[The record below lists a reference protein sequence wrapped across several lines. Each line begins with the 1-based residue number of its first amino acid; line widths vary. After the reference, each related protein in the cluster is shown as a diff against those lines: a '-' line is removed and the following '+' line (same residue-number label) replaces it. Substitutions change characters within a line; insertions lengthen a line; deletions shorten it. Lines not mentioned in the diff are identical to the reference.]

1 MVSTG
6 RRAMQRPVTVVVQ
19 APGPA
24 GPANS
29 SDFSA
34 VAGRILDQLS
44 ATAWLPAALL
54 VGDIALVL
62 AYAQTKGTPEQR
74 WASILAFLN
83 AKPFGVILAVA
94 FALVLATIVTQSF
107 EFVAIRFLEGYW
119 GTSLLGSGIAG
130 AGIGIQR
137 WRRRRLTSLGSK
149 LEHKALVSI
158 IPLIHLRFVDEPLV
172 AAAVE
177 RKVLNIEDG
186 SIDEKSRAQ
195 GNEYLRNREWL
206 PLVHPALAH
215 RITAVDDKSDGFP
228 DEDRMMPTRLGLV
241 LRSAEDR
248 LAAGQEGEN
257 LRGLVIGNLHRID
270 PATLQEHDQY
280 RNRLDMYSVLCFVS
294 ATLAVV
300 NVAVLRGS
308 IETRTLVL
316 LTIAMLLLSW
326 ASYRGTL
333 TTAEDYGTVLTEIDR
348 RLSDSTEAP

>member
-1 MVSTG
+1 MASTG

-19 APGPA
+19 GPQSA
-24 GPANS
+24 GQATS

-54 VGDIALVL
+54 VGDIALAV
-62 AYAQTKGTPEQR
+62 AYSQAEGKPDER
-74 WASILAFLN
+74 WASILASLN

-119 GTSLLGSGIAG
+119 GTSLLGSGIAS

-137 WRRRRLTSLGSK
+137 WRRRRLTDLGSR
-149 LEHKALVSI
+149 LEHKALVSV

-172 AAAVE
+172 ATAVE
-177 RKVLNIEDG
+177 RRVLSIEDG
-186 SIDEKSRAQ
+186 SIDEKSRARAMK
-195 GNEYLRNREWL
+195 YLRDREWL
-206 PLVHPALAH
+206 SLVKPALAH
-215 RITAVDDKSDGFP
+215 RIYAVDSRSAGFP

-241 LRSAEDR
+241 LRTTEDR
-248 LAAGQEGEN
+248 LVAGQQGEN
-257 LRGLVIGNLHRID
+257 LRGFVIGNLHQID

-280 RNRLDMYSVLCFVS
+280 RNRLDMYSVLCFVT
-294 ATLAVV
+294 ATLAVL
-300 NVAVLRGS
+300 NLAILAGE
-308 IETRTLVL
+308 IETGTLVL
-316 LTIAMLLLSW
+316 LTASMLLLGW

-333 TTAEDYGTVLTEIDR
+333 TTAEDYGTVLAEIDR
-348 RLSDSTEAP
+348 RVNG